1 MKKIYIKPEIK
12 EVIIS
17 SMRMLTGS
25 PRKVE
30 FKGRQDVGGERVDD
44 EVDDFDQLL

>member
-25 PRKVE
+25 LRKVE
-30 FKGRQDVGGERVDD
+30 FKGRQEGGERVDD

>member
-25 PRKVE
+25 LRKVE
-30 FKGRQDVGGERVDD
+30 FKGRQGAGERVDD